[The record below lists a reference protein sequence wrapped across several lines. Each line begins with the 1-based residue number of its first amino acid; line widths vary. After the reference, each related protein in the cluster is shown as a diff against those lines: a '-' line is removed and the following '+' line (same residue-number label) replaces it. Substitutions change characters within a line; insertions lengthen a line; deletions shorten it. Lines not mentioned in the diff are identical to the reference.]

1 MFNDYFISEVVHPFV
16 LYVLFG
22 TFFAF
27 LLVKLAVRIFRL
39 QESGAKV
46 YLMFLPLLI
55 PFLAYPVF
63 RSLEAKKCYF
73 RLDASH
79 ETLNIINNWLC
90 SAGNFLATVLTPL
103 FIIALVI
110 AVSKSLISWYA
121 CRRII
126 RKYGFAVP
134 GEYPDACALL
144 DEVAGRAGIRPPK
157 LVITGDR
164 FARSFT
170 FGFRRPVIVL
180 SEGLLAHLDEDEL
193 ETVMAHEVAH
203 IVRADAVSNW
213 ITVVLRD
220 LMFFTP
226 VIFWVFRELI
236 REKEQAADEITLR
249 LTRKPMA
256 FAQALIK
263 VWRLSP
269 RTFMDS
275 LLLDN
280 VMPNP
285 HFVSGAG
292 VLENRVQRIID
303 DNGLNFSDRK
313 KVLVILTAITAVT
326 LGILYL
332 VC

>member
-1 MFNDYFISEVVHPFV
+1 MFNDYFISEVAHPFV

-22 TFFAF
+22 TFFAYM
-27 LLVKLAVRIFRL
+27 LVKMAVRFFKL
-39 QESGAKV
+39 QEAGAKV
-46 YLMFLPLLI
+46 YLMLLPLLL

-63 RSLEAKKCYF
+63 RSLEAKKCYL
-73 RLDASH
+73 RLGSSY

-90 SAGNFLATVLTPL
+90 SAGNFMATVLTPL
-103 FIIALVI
+103 FVVALVM
-110 AVSKSLISWYA
+110 AVCKSIISWYA
-121 CRRII
+121 CRRMVS
-126 RKYGFAVP
+126 KYGFAAP
-134 GEYPDACALL
+134 EEYSAVFALL
-144 DEVAGRAGIRPPK
+144 DELVDRAGIQPPE

-193 ETVMAHEVAH
+193 ETVLAHEVAH
-203 IVRADAVSNW
+203 IVRKDAVSNW
-213 ITVVLRD
+213 LTVILRD
-220 LMFFTP
+220 LMFFAP
-226 VIFWVFRELI
+226 VIFWVFKELL

-285 HFVSGAG
+285 HFVGNAG
-292 VLENRVQRIID
+292 VLENRVQRILD
-303 DNGLNFSDRK
+303 DSRLNFSDRK
-313 KVLVILTAITAVT
+313 KVLLICAAIVT
-326 LGILYL
+326 VSLGILYL

>member
-22 TFFAF
+22 TFFAY
-27 LLVKLAVRIFRL
+27 LLVKLAVRVLKL
-39 QESGAKV
+39 QEAGARV
-46 YLMFLPLLI
+46 YLMVLPLLM

-63 RSLEAKKCYF
+63 RSIEAKKCYL
-73 RLDASH
+73 RLDTSH

-103 FIIALVI
+103 FIVALVI
-110 AVSKSLISWYA
+110 AAAKSLISWLA

-126 RKYGFAVP
+126 GKYGFAAP
-134 GEYPDACALL
+134 NEYPEVFALL
-144 DEVAGRAGIRPPK
+144 DELVDRSGIRTPK

-170 FGFRRPVIVL
+170 FGFRQPVIVL
-180 SEGLLAHLDEDEL
+180 SEGILEHLDEDEL
-193 ETVMAHEVAH
+193 ETVLAHEVAH
-203 IVRADAVSNW
+203 IVRKDAVSNW
-213 ITVVLRD
+213 LTVVLRD
-220 LMFFTP
+220 LMFFAP
-226 VIFWVFRELI
+226 VIFWIFRELI

-249 LTRKPMA
+249 LTKKPMA

-285 HFVSGAG
+285 HFVSNAG

-303 DNGLNFSDRK
+303 DSGPGFSDRK
-313 KVLVILTAITAVT
+313 KILLICVAIVAVS